1 MIRSMPALDAQVAV
15 VGAGPIGMTLA
26 GRLAQRGLSVILL
39 EAHPQ
44 PTGEGSKALCMQ
56 RETLEIWDRLGIG
69 ERVAQ
74 RGIQWDVGR
83 TYFRGRELFS
93 VHLPGIGDDHFP
105 PFVNISQ
112 TEVEGLLRRRLGQLP
127 RVEQRRGHR
136 LTGLRQD
143 EEAVTLTCESA
154 AGPSTVRVAYA
165 VGTDGAHSS
174 VRHLLGMGFPGHS
187 HEDLFLIC
195 DIRATLPFPR
205 ERRFFFDPPWN
216 RGRQVLVHPQPDDVW
231 RIDWQVPSATDLD
244 AERASGALDRRIRQ
258 VVGRK
263 TPYELVWVTA
273 YRFHQ
278 RLAPRFRVGRVFLAG
293 DAAHLMSP
301 FGARGLNSG
310 AADAENLAWKLAHVL
325 RADAPEALLDSYDAE
340 RRAAAVENLAITD
353 ASMRFMVPH
362 GPLRRTTRNAILRGS
377 VRFSTLRR
385 LVNSG
390 RLSQPFIY
398 DGSPVVAPAHEDARL
413 PVHGAVAPDARCTP
427 LGREKGITRLRDLV
441 GPEFLLLLVCR
452 TTPERAAAMAVRAVG
467 LAWAAP
473 CRIAV
478 VGADR
483 PLRGVTVLRDDLGE
497 LVAAYGAA
505 GSRAWLIRPDGH
517 LAGSL
522 PLAGRESVDRL
533 PRLQAMAIGD
543 ASSGAGTG
551 TAVDSRRSAIAS
563 LPVAAALR
571 RRLRRA
577 G

>member
-1 MIRSMPALDAQVAV
+1 MIASMPALDAQVAV

-39 EAHPQ
+39 EEHPE

-74 RGIQWDVGR
+74 RGIQWDLGR
-83 TYFRGRELFS
+83 TYFRDRELFS
-93 VHLPGIGDDHFP
+93 VHLPGSGDDHFP

-112 TEVEGLLRRRLGQLP
+112 TEVEQMLGRRLGQLP
-127 RVEQRRGHR
+127 RVEQRWGRR
-136 LTGLRQD
+136 LIGLQQD
-143 EEAVTLTCESA
+143 DEAVTLTCDGA
-154 AGPSTVRVAYA
+154 DGPSTVRVAYA
-165 VGTDGAHSS
+165 VGADGAHSS

-216 RGRQVLVHPQPDDVW
+216 PGRQVLVHPQPDDVW
-231 RIDWQVPSATDLD
+231 RIDWQVPSGTDVET
-244 AERASGALDRRIRQ
+244 ERASGALDRRIRQ
-258 VVGRK
+258 VVGAT

-278 RLAPRFRVGRVFLAG
+278 RRAPRFRVGRVLLVG

-310 AADAENLAWKLAHVL
+310 AADAENAAWKLALVL
-325 RADAPEALLDSYDAE
+325 AGRAPDVLLDSYDAE
-340 RRAAAVENLAITD
+340 RRAAAIENLAITD
-353 ASMRFMVPH
+353 GSMRFMVPQ
-362 GPLRRTTRNAILRGS
+362 GPLRRTARNAILRGS
-377 VRFSTLRR
+377 IRFATLRR

-398 DGSPVVAPAHEDARL
+398 DSSPVVAPPHDDDRL
-413 PVHGAVAPDARCTP
+413 PLHGAVAPDARCT
-427 LGREKGITRLRDLV
+427 LVGRDRGVERLRDLI
-441 GPEFLLLLVCR
+441 GPEFLLLVVSR
-452 TTPERAAAMAVRAVG
+452 TTPERAAAKAVRAAG
-467 LAWAAP
+467 LAWPAP
-473 CRIAV
+473 CRVAV
-478 VGADR
+478 VGSDR
-483 PLRGVTVLRDDLGE
+483 PLRGISVLRDDLGE
-497 LVAAYGAA
+497 LVSAYGAA

-522 PLAGRESVDRL
+522 PLSGRESVDRL
-533 PRLQAMAIGD
+533 PSLLALAIG
-543 ASSGAGTG
+543 AAETG
-551 TAVDSRRSAIAS
+551 DIRAPEASRRRS
-563 LPVAAALR
+563 LGSVRIRGRRVA
-571 RRLRRA
+571 
-577 G
+577 